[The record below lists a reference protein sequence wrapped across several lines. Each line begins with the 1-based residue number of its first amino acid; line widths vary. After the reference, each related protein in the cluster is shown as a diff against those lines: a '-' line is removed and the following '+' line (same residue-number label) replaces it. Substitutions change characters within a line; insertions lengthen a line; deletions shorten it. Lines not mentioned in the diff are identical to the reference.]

1 MRDERRTLSGIGK
14 VMFGLLWVFSPS
26 FLKKQNKNFS
36 IFFQVIVYEFLF
48 SLEDMLR
55 LLGEDLPILC

>member
-1 MRDERRTLSGIGK
+1 
-14 VMFGLLWVFSPS
+14 MFGLLWVFSPS
-26 FLKKQNKNFS
+26 FLKKQNKKFS